1 MEKYLVEIRIP
12 AADAAFDAW
21 LPAALTVGQAVALA
35 GAMAVK
41 LGLPPVGADALLCR
55 AGDGAAYPADALVER
70 TDIRSGARLIL
81 M

>member
-12 AADAAFDAW
+12 AAEAAFDAW
-21 LPAALTVGQAVALA
+21 LPAALTVGQATALA
-35 GAMAVK
+35 CAMAKK
-41 LGLPPVGADALLCR
+41 LDLPAPGAEALLCR
-55 AGDGAAYPADALVER
+55 AGDGAAYPADASVEQ